1 MWGRLSACGPA
12 FQRVQPAGRPAA
24 GKIARSGRMQVAMV
38 EIQPIHVEVER
49 EEDGRILAS
58 VPALPG
64 VMAYGANNDEAV
76 RKVKSI
82 ALQLLADMIASG
94 EDVPE
99 PIKVL
104 FAA

>member
-1 MWGRLSACGPA
+1 MA
-12 FQRVQPAGRPAA
+12 
-24 GKIARSGRMQVAMV
+24 
-38 EIQPIHVEVER
+38 EIQPIRVELER

-58 VPALPG
+58 VPDLPG
-64 VMAYGANNDEAV
+64 VMAYGATEEAAF

-82 ALQLLADMIASG
+82 ALQVLADMIESG

-99 PIKVL
+99 PLKVL